1 MSGSSL
7 FSSHTHLPPPPA
19 SHIFIISVVAQAE
32 PAPVHPWV
40 TSEDSIY
47 KLDIGQ
53 SDILDSF
60 VAPST
65 MACCSMII
73 FIASVYLSLDVS
85 LQDSNVKPGLGAV
98 PQIYWSIDCLTVPT
112 SALSDL
118 TLAVNTPAEPRLQTC

>member
-1 MSGSSL
+1 MSLRRQCQDHPCFPATPTS
-7 FSSHTHLPPPPA
+7 PP

-32 PAPVHPWV
+32 PALVHPWV
-40 TSEDSIY
+40 TSEDGIY

-60 VAPST
+60 VVSST

-98 PQIYWSIDCLTVPT
+98 LRFTGPSTV
-112 SALSDL
+112 
-118 TLAVNTPAEPRLQTC
+118 